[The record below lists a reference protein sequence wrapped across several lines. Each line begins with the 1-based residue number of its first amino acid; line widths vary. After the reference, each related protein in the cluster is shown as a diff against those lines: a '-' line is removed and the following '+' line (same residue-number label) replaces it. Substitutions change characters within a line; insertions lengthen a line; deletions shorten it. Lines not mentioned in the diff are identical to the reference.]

1 MVIPREAIEAAW
13 HASERTTRNEVER
26 IIAAA
31 LPHILRQHDGKREDL
46 PQEPRPRQSMTI
58 VASRDGR
65 TIWWKCV
72 DISELRQRTAAFLS
86 QGYTL
91 A

>member
-1 MVIPREAIEAAW
+1 MAIPREAVEAGW
-13 HASERTTRNEVER
+13 HASERTTRSEVER

-31 LPHILRQHDGKREDL
+31 LPHILGQRDGKREDL
-46 PQEPRPRQSMTI
+46 PEEPRPRQSMTI

-65 TIWWKCV
+65 TIRWKCV
-72 DISELRQRTAAFLS
+72 DISELRQRTAAFLA